1 MSAPEFEPTT
11 FQLAFS
17 CQGIPSLLSS
27 VSILL
32 NETQWQLNFGQIF
45 KAAASKASKKICG
58 ETKIDVETFRDPQ
71 KSGEKF
77 DIWIG
82 HTSKIC
88 TSVNRAVGGSVGG
101 GGKERGEGNRSSLG
115 KNLAGVEKVKE
126 VTLVLFTRSGRE
138 NFWRKFLTFFGTGR
152 IFLNGPT
159 IKKNF

>member
-1 MSAPEFEPTT
+1 M
-11 FQLAFS
+11 
-17 CQGIPSLLSS
+17 
-27 VSILL
+27 L

-88 TSVNRAVGGSVGG
+88 TSVNRAVGGSVGVWG
-101 GGKERGEGNRSSLG
+101 RKREGEGNRSSLG

-152 IFLNGPT
+152 IFFKWADD
-159 IKKNF
+159 KKKLLSFVKKMK